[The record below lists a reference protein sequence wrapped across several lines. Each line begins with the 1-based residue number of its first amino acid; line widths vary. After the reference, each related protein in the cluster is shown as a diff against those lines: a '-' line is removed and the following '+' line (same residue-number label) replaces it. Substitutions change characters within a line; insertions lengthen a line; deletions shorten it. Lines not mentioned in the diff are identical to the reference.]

1 MQQKRTK
8 RSGSASEWIVVGL
21 ASLLLLG
28 IVAAIVGL
36 LLSRGQTEVALQPT
50 AVPTTAPTAAPTP
63 TAVPPATPSAEPS
76 AEAPAA
82 PTAVPEPTP
91 VLATYEPR
99 FEEARCPME
108 LPADMPV
115 DCGYLVVPED
125 RSQPDGT
132 QVRLAVA
139 IIRSSAAQPAPDP
152 LFYLEGGPGGTAMYT
167 LDLWLSSRF
176 VEQRD
181 VVVFDQRGTGHST
194 PSLNCPEV
202 SEWSYSRFLSSP
214 DGFLRKQILRCHSRL
229 LDEGV
234 NLAMYNSAANAADL
248 NDLRRTLGY
257 EQINLLG
264 ISYGTR
270 LALTTMRDQPQHI
283 RSVVLDS
290 TYPPDVNLFAEQ
302 STNTVRAFD
311 ALFDGCAADAE
322 CNAAYPNLRNEF
334 YHLVERLNEQP
345 VNVPMSEYG
354 ISGGGMLTFSG
365 HDLTGL
371 IFLAMYDTNL
381 IPLLPQLI
389 FELAN
394 NDSQM
399 LASLV
404 ALTFSGLH
412 HAPAWANTAD
422 GFSEGMYYSVQCHE
436 EMPFSDDAEVAAAI
450 ENASVLQDYFIH
462 GFEMDRTMCRIWKV
476 HEASNNENKPVQSD
490 IPTLVLAGQYDPI
503 TPPAWGQQAAESLSN
518 SFFYEFPGFGHG
530 VSIDDACPESITQAF
545 LNNPVAAPDT
555 TCLAEM
561 SGPDFALPMDVATV
575 DGAAVSGPLTMVE
588 HGGNIRNA
596 PDLADTAVI
605 GQVCPGDMVSVL
617 DQQQVGA
624 VLWYYVRVEVGEGA
638 CDVGSEPVPEGTEGW
653 ISSVL
658 LNW

>member
-1 MQQKRTK
+1 MQQKRT
-8 RSGSASEWIVVGL
+8 RRNGSASEWIVVGL
-21 ASLLLLG
+21 AILVLLG
-28 IVAAIVGL
+28 IVGAIGGL
-36 LLSRGQTEVALQPT
+36 LLTRGQSDVAQQPPP
-50 AVPTTAPTAAPTP
+50 APTLAPTAAPTP
-63 TAVPPATPSAEPS
+63 TTEPTSAPPA
-76 AEAPAA
+76 EATSA

-91 VLATYEPR
+91 VLASYEPV
-99 FEEARCPME
+99 FEESRCPFEMASE
-108 LPADMPV
+108 TTV

-125 RSQPDGT
+125 RSNPDGP

-152 LFYLEGGPGGTAMYT
+152 LFYLEGGPGGTALHT
-167 LDLWLSSRF
+167 LDLWMHSSF

-181 VVVFDQRGTGHST
+181 IVVFDQRGTGYST

-202 SEWSYSRFLSSP
+202 AEWSYSRFLSSP
-214 DGFLRKQILRCHSRL
+214 EGFLRKQMLRCHSRL

-234 NLAMYNSAANAADL
+234 NLTMYNSAANAADL
-248 NDLRRTLGY
+248 ADLRRTLGY

-311 ALFDGCAADAE
+311 ALFAGCAADAD
-322 CNAAYPNLRNEF
+322 CNAAYPNLRHEF
-334 YHLVERLNEQP
+334 YSLVERLNEEP
-345 VNVPMSEYG
+345 VSVPMSDYG
-354 ISGGGMLTFSG
+354 IGGGGTLTFSG

-371 IFLAMYDTNL
+371 IFLAMYDTDL
-381 IPLLPQLI
+381 IPMLPQLI
-389 FELAN
+389 YELTR
-394 NDSQM
+394 NDSEL
-399 LASLV
+399 LAGLV
-404 ALTFSGLH
+404 ALTFGGFEGT
-412 HAPAWANTAD
+412 AAWEDSAD

-436 EMPFSDDAEVAAAI
+436 EMPFSNDAEVAAAI
-450 ENASVLQDYFIH
+450 ENVSVLHDYFID

-476 HEASNNENKPVQSD
+476 HEASSAENQPVQSD

-503 TPPAWGQQAAESLSN
+503 TPPAWGQRAAESLSN
-518 SFFYEFPGFGHG
+518 SYFYEFPGFGHG

-545 LNNPVAAPDT
+545 LSNPAASPDT
-555 TCLAEM
+555 ACMAEM
-561 SGPDFALPMDVATV
+561 SGPDFSLPVDVASV
-575 DGAAVSGPLTMVE
+575 DDAAVSGPLVMVE
-588 HGGNIRNA
+588 HGGNIRSA
-596 PDLADTAVI
+596 PDLADTAVM
-605 GQVCPGDMVSVL
+605 GQVCPGDVVSVL
-617 DQQQVGA
+617 EQQQVGA

-638 CDVGSEPVPEGTEGW
+638 CDAAAQPVPEGTEGW

-658 LNW
+658 LN